1 MRAFV
6 AVLNRDLALS
16 IRQGVD
22 AATGLMFFVV
32 VVALFPLAIGPEP
45 QILARVA
52 GAVLMVTALLAATLS
67 FDRLFQQDFE
77 NGSLEQLILSP
88 LPMEFLV
95 LAKCLGHW
103 LTTGLPMILLA
114 PILGMMLNLP
124 VAAFAIM
131 VLALGLAT
139 VSLSMIGAIAA
150 ALTLGARRGGVLVAL
165 LVLPLAVPVL
175 IFGVGAID
183 AAVLMTTSRPHLLL
197 LGAVAAAAMALGPW
211 ATAAALRQAMT

>member
-124 VAAFAIM
+124 VAAFTIM

>member
-6 AVLNRDLALS
+6 AVMKRDLRLS
-16 IRQGVD
+16 VRQGAD
-22 AATGLMFFVV
+22 AATGLMFFIV
-32 VVALFPLAIGPEP
+32 VVALFPLAIGPDP
-45 QILARVA
+45 AIL
-52 GAVLMVTALLAATLS
+52 GPISGGVLMVTALLAATLS
-67 FDRLFQQDFE
+67 FDRLFQQDFDD
-77 NGSLEQLILSP
+77 GTLEQLLLSP
-88 LPMEFLV
+88 LPVEFLV

-124 VAAFAIM
+124 VAAFTIM